1 MLVSFAGRKEK
12 IDFRFPKSK
21 LQLSPVLRYSFKNAT
36 KSCMTSTS
44 TFRRFYVENA
54 VRKQKQLLVIAKD
67 PTVWTWS
74 CQGPIKYTF
83 AIFPATVP
91 HAVHSTPGELPRV
104 SISCNHPGDW
114 QKFTTSKTVWGESEW
129 SHEMMSREDAM
140 AKQKEDE
147 KEL

>member
-54 VRKQKQLLVIAKD
+54 VRKQKQLLVISNFWRGHGQRQPKNL
-67 PTVWTWS
+67 S
-74 CQGPIKYTF
+74 
-83 AIFPATVP
+83 
-91 HAVHSTPGELPRV
+91 
-104 SISCNHPGDW
+104 
-114 QKFTTSKTVWGESEW
+114 SEKA
-129 SHEMMSREDAM
+129 SA
-140 AKQKEDE
+140 
-147 KEL
+147 